1 MLKEFRAISSGDSAN
16 LVKAVLLAV
25 ALLCAGSCSSSHQRS
40 FPPTTARASRADP
53 TSTST
58 PSTTPPTTAAPGPP
72 YAVGSVTLPLV
83 DTSRPTV
90 SHGHQI
96 SSSRS
101 LTTVVWFPDVAGRH
115 PLVVFAHGYQ
125 VGPPPYLTLLQAW
138 AAHGY
143 VVAAPEFPL
152 TDAAVAGGEID
163 ENDIN
168 NQPEDL
174 RFVTDSLVATGSPV
188 ASRIDP
194 AEIALAGHSD
204 GAESAVAASVA
215 PVPPGEPAFHALI
228 AMSVQQLPGVSH
240 TDNPPMLV
248 TQGDEDT
255 INPPAYGYQVYAEGT
270 SPKYL
275 LVLKGGGHLPPVE
288 AGSAW
293 LPGIEAVTEA
303 FLDCY
308 VERDAPAGAIGSSV
322 SGSSLFSFD
331 AG

>member
-1 MLKEFRAISSGDSAN
+1 MI
-16 LVKAVLLAV
+16 
-25 ALLCAGSCSSSHQRS
+25 LLCAGGCASSQQRS
-40 FPPTTARASRADP
+40 AAAPRTLPASPTDP
-53 TSTST
+53 TSTVP
-58 PSTTPPTTAAPGPP
+58 PSTTITTTTVPGPP
-72 YAVGSVTLPLV
+72 YPVGSTTIALV

-101 LTTVVWFPDVAGRH
+101 LTTVVYFPELPGRH
-115 PLVVFAHGYQ
+115 PLVLFAHGYQ
-125 VGPPPYLTLLQAW
+125 VGPTPYLALLQAW

-152 TDAAVAGGEID
+152 TDAAIAGANID

-168 NQPEDL
+168 NQPQDI
-174 RFVTDSLVATGSPV
+174 RFVTDSLVAGGSPV

-194 AEIALAGHSD
+194 AEIGVAGHSD
-204 GAESAVAASVA
+204 GAESALAASIA
-215 PVPPGEPAFHALI
+215 PVPPGEPGFRALV
-228 AMSVQQLPGVSH
+228 AMSVQQIPGVSK

-248 TQGDEDT
+248 TQGDQDN
-255 INPPAYGYQVYAEGT
+255 INPPSYGYQVYAQGI

-293 LPGIEAVTEA
+293 LPGIESVTEA

-308 VERDAPAGAIGSSV
+308 LAHDVPAAAIAKGASA
-322 SGSSLFSFD
+322 SSLFAFS

>member
-1 MLKEFRAISSGDSAN
+1 M
-16 LVKAVLLAV
+16 
-25 ALLCAGSCSSSHQRS
+25 
-40 FPPTTARASRADP
+40 
-53 TSTST
+53 
-58 PSTTPPTTAAPGPP
+58 GPP
-72 YAVGSVTLPLV
+72 FDVASLTLPLV

-96 SSSRS
+96 SSSRA
-101 LTTVVWFPDVAGRH
+101 LTTLVWYPQAPGRR

-125 VGPPPYLTLLQAW
+125 VGPTPYLSLLRTW

-152 TDAAVAGGEID
+152 TDEAVAGANLD

-168 NQPEDL
+168 NQPADL
-174 RFVTDSLVATGSPV
+174 RFVTDTLTSASSPV
-188 ASRIDP
+188 AARIDVNQVVV
-194 AEIALAGHSD
+194 AGHSD
-204 GAESAVAASVA
+204 GSESALAASVA
-215 PVPPGEPAFHALI
+215 PVPSGEPPFRALV

-248 TQGDEDT
+248 TQGDHDT
-255 INPPAYGYQVYAEGT
+255 INPPSYGYQVYDQGS

-275 LVLKGGGHLPPVE
+275 LVLKGGEHLPPLE

-293 LPGIEAVTEA
+293 LTGIELVTEA

-308 VERDAPAGAIGSSV
+308 AVHDAPRGAIGAGV
-322 SGSSLFSFD
+322 SGSTLFGFKS
-331 AG
+331 A